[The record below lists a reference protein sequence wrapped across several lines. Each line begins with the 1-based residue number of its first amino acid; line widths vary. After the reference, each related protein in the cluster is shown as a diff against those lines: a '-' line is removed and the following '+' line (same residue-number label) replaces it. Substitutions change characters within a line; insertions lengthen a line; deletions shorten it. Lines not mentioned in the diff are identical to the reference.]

1 MCRNGGLFPL
11 NILVGGPVTPQGS
24 LWSPWLQYF
33 CQCLEGG
40 VEDGFG
46 WSVEMQCWV
55 MFAARKLA
63 GAAAER
69 MFW

>member
-1 MCRNGGLFPL
+1 M
-11 NILVGGPVTPQGS
+11 
-24 LWSPWLQYF
+24 
-33 CQCLEGG
+33 
-40 VEDGFG
+40 G

-69 MFW
+69 NVLVRTEGTQRPESL